1 MLEACASGDS
11 FERKENC
18 GMNMDEIIDEC
29 KTFFLGGNKTT
40 SHLLTW
46 TVFLLSTNQE
56 WREKLREEVGRECGE
71 EVHDADMLSK
81 LKLVCSQTVWS
92 LCPTYKEKQAKG
104 MDLGGIKIP
113 KDTML
118 AIPIMMI
125 HRDKELW
132 GDPSRFVNGIA
143 KAAKHPSALLPFLIG
158 PRSCIGKNFAMLEA
172 KTVLAMLLQRF
183 SFSISPK
190 Y

>member
-1 MLEACASGDS
+1 MLEACASGDG

-29 KTFFLGGNKTT
+29 KTFFFRGAQDDVTSSDLDCVPAVHKPRMAGEAPGGGPK
-40 SHLLTW
+40 
-46 TVFLLSTNQE
+46 
-56 WREKLREEVGRECGE
+56 
-71 EVHDADMLSK
+71 
-81 LKLVCSQTVWS
+81 TVWS

-104 MDLGGIKIP
+104 MELGGIKIP

-132 GDPSRFVNGIA
+132 GPDANEFDPSRFVNSIA
-143 KAAKHPSALLPFLIG
+143 KAAKHPSALLPFSIG

-172 KTVLAMLLQRF
+172 KTVLAVLLQ
-183 SFSISPK
+183 
-190 Y
+190 

>member
-1 MLEACASGDS
+1 MLEACASGDG

-29 KTFFLGGNKTT
+29 KTFFFRGHKTT

-46 TVFLLSTNQE
+46 TAFLLSTNQE
-56 WREKLREEVGRECGE
+56 WQEKLREEVGRECGE

-81 LKLVCSQTVWS
+81 LKLTVWS

-104 MDLGGIKIP
+104 MELGGIKIP

-132 GDPSRFVNGIA
+132 GPDANEFDPSRFVNSIA
-143 KAAKHPSALLPFLIG
+143 KAAKHPSALLPFSIG

-172 KTVLAMLLQRF
+172 KTVLAVLLQR
-183 SFSISPK
+183 S
-190 Y
+190 